1 VWGVDYNCSTR
12 HLTVPVASSGATMPR
27 RPRHN
32 LSMFPTSSSTNTDL
46 RAGVFTSATFRPA

>member
-1 VWGVDYNCSTR
+1 VWGVDYKCSTR